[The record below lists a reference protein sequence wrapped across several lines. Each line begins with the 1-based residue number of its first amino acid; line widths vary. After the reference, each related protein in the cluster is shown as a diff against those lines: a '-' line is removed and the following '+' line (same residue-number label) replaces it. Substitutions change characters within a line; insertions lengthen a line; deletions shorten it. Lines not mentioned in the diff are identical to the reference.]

1 MGHHRQ
7 IELLGCAEHTLQR
20 LHLIHQ
26 HIASAGTHEELDARN
41 VMHIELG
48 KGIHIVVVV
57 RRDND
62 DMENRCD
69 AMLSNADNLVFVELK
84 NERQKWFPH
93 AVEQLQKTI
102 DVFKQYNDVSMY
114 KRKRAYACNVRHP
127 NFAYSNKE
135 QKQKFL
141 KMIL

>member
-1 MGHHRQ
+1 MEDVVDFFIPKCQ
-7 IELLGCAEHTLQR
+7 MLGITAEMFGICDDDDKAEKTPAYVSLDN
-20 LHLIHQ
+20 
-26 HIASAGTHEELDARN
+26 EEKWGA
-41 VMHIELG
+41 I
-48 KGIHIVVVV
+48 I
-57 RRDND
+57 
-62 DMENRCD
+62 ENRCH

-135 QKQKFL
+135 LKQKFYQTNGFRL
-141 KMIL
+141 YDEMTIEFR